1 MISSSNQMSVSS
13 AIGLSA
19 VTAAAANE
27 TVRSAIMSGVS
38 WLGRSLCSI
47 PGQLAN
53 NAVWCADGIRNQGFK
68 AVSYLMPSLK
78 PLAEREV
85 AVNTLVRPFS
95 SIVSGSGAKATG
107 SISTGSLGW
116 AGITPLFYL
125 TKTGVNTCRRYL
137 RSHQHYKLANEAL
150 NNDSAN
156 ASAALACAER
166 VLTNDAG
173 QYRKLSERSVLT
185 GWKGLLMAAVPAIL
199 LAPELGAA
207 AVAAG
212 VVAGVSQITS
222 NAWEKWANSSMLN
235 QTQEHIQHVR
245 TRLELLEL
253 KAAVYNFD
261 HRITSLENAR
271 PGGEV

>member
-1 MISSSNQMSVSS
+1 MSVSS

-27 TVRSAIMSGVS
+27 TARSSIMSGVS

-53 NAVWCADGIRNQGFK
+53 NAEWFTDGIRNQVFK
-68 AVSYLMPSLK
+68 ATSYLIPSLK

-85 AVNTLVRPFS
+85 AVNTLIRPFS
-95 SIVSGSGAKATG
+95 SMVGESGAKATG
-107 SISTGSLGW
+107 SISAGSLGW

-137 RSHQHYKLANEAL
+137 RSHQQYKLANGAL
-150 NNDSAN
+150 NDYSEN
-156 ASAALACAER
+156 ASAALDHANDVLTKDAER
-166 VLTNDAG
+166 
-173 QYRKLSERSVLT
+173 YRKLSERSVLP

-207 AVAAG
+207 AIAAG

-245 TRLELLEL
+245 TRRKQLELEATNYILEGRL
-253 KAAVYNFD
+253 A
-261 HRITSLENAR
+261 RLER
-271 PGGEV
+271 TVLGGEA